1 MYGLPH
7 ARKIAQDVLIG
18 RLAKHGYL
26 QTGTTCLFR
35 HVTNGVA
42 FFALVVDDFAVKV
55 SADHLIACLEL
66 FYKLTIKRN
75 ATKYL
80 GLTIEVDKAVR
91 EVRISAPG
99 VIAKAL
105 KQFAPNSTLSLVHQ
119 PFTSH
124 LDLGKK
130 RRNQLPQIH
139 RPFSLLK
146 NIIAYNKLVE
156 CYYIIVWQLIQPAY
170 LQ

>member
-7 ARKIAQDVLIG
+7 AGKIAQDVLIG

-35 HVTNGVA
+35 QITNGVA
-42 FFALVVDDFAVKV
+42 FALVVNDFAVKFKDLV
-55 SADHLIACLEL
+55 SADHLIACLLEL

-91 EVRISAPG
+91 EVQISASG

-105 KQFAPNSTLSLVHQ
+105 KQFAPNSTTLARSPAVY
-119 PFTSH
+119 
-124 LDLGKK
+124 
-130 RRNQLPQIH
+130 QLPRFGKEAQKPAPPPSH
-139 RPFSLLK
+139 FSRTSSPTTNWWSAIILLSGS
-146 NIIAYNKLVE
+146 
-156 CYYIIVWQLIQPAY
+156 
-170 LQ
+170 

>member
-7 ARKIAQDVLIG
+7 AGKIAQDVLIG

-26 QTGTTCLFR
+26 QTGTTSLFR

-42 FFALVVDDFAVKV
+42 FALVADDFDVKFKDLV
-55 SADHLIACLEL
+55 SVEHLIACLEL

-99 VIAKAL
+99 VIAKAS
-105 KQFAPNSTLSLVHQ
+105 K
-119 PFTSH
+119 
-124 LDLGKK
+124 
-130 RRNQLPQIH
+130 
-139 RPFSLLK
+139 
-146 NIIAYNKLVE
+146 
-156 CYYIIVWQLIQPAY
+156 
-170 LQ
+170 